1 MRAIRTVILASFV
14 VVNAQDVFNATSAG
28 DCESA
33 KAGIREQYS
42 ATLRQIDREH
52 RELADR
58 MNQQGASCG
67 TGDSAKPCRTNL
79 AREYDRQ
86 NEMLNARA
94 AAAGTE
100 RDNALNEVE
109 GTVCVRPLR
118 GGVDRISGTNG
129 VNGGGTRTG
138 NPTTPRRPNV
148 PLPSDGSKGIIYEK
162 DPRP

>member
-1 MRAIRTVILASFV
+1 
-14 VVNAQDVFNATSAG
+14 
-28 DCESA
+28 
-33 KAGIREQYS
+33 
-42 ATLRQIDREH
+42 
-52 RELADR
+52 
-58 MNQQGASCG
+58 
-67 TGDSAKPCRTNL
+67 
-79 AREYDRQ
+79 

-148 PLPSDGSKGIIYEK
+148 PLPSAGSKGIIYEK
-162 DPRP
+162 DRRQPQPQPQPQPPPPPPHSTKAQVHIPALIT